1 MEYAERSYLF
11 RFPIFCHPRRLYRVY
26 GRIRDNCQKY
36 AVVLDESDM
45 SRNGIRIQ
53 GMRKHDRA
61 DLYLDADS
69 ASLL

>member
-1 MEYAERSYLF
+1 MF
-11 RFPIFCHPRRLYRVY
+11 RFPIFCHPRRLYSVY
-26 GRIRDNCQKY
+26 GRIRDNCPKY
-36 AVVLDESDM
+36 AVVLDEFDM

-53 GMRKHDRA
+53 GMRKLGRA